1 MTENKPALCEP
12 GMKYFLKGSLK
23 ECKRFRDAHYTLLF
37 NILATITFISI
48 IGGFL
53 WYRYKGKLTPEEKQQ
68 KMRKT
73 HSYLISKLQQYSAI
87 QNKAKPGMITNL
99 PVWNRNMT

>member
-1 MTENKPALCEP
+1 M
-12 GMKYFLKGSLK
+12 
-23 ECKRFRDAHYTLLF
+23 
-37 NILATITFISI
+37 
-48 IGGFL
+48 

-99 PVWNRNMT
+99 PVWDRNMT